1 MTLFS
6 PSTDDR
12 RRRIVSPGAVHLP
25 GCLGH
30 DRQRALVGAFHGWA
44 NGPVPIRAAELPNG
58 RRMSVSTVCLGWY
71 WQPYKY
77 TRTADDSNG
86 REVLELPT
94 WLADLGRGILA
105 QAYEAPAAAIWHP
118 DAALVNYYDD
128 TARLGMHQD
137 KDEVVDEPVVSL
149 SIGDSCRFRFGHTEN
164 RGKPYQ
170 DIELVSG
177 DAFVFGRQSRFAYHG
192 VPRTH
197 PGTADPACGL
207 ATGRINI
214 TMRVTGLTD
223 R

>member
-6 PSTDDR
+6 PFTDDR
-12 RRRIVSPGAVHLP
+12 RRRTVAPGAVHLP
-25 GCLGH
+25 GCL
-30 DRQRALVGAFHGWA
+30 DRDQQRALVDAFHGWA
-44 NGPVPIRAAELPNG
+44 NGPVPIRATELPSG
-58 RRMSVSTVCLGWY
+58 GRMSVKTVCLGWH

-77 TRTADDSNG
+77 TRTADDLNG
-86 REVLELPT
+86 REVLALPA
-94 WLADLGRGILA
+94 WLADLGRGVLA
-105 QAYEAPAAAIWHP
+105 DAYDPESAQRWHP

-128 TARLGMHQD
+128 TARLGMHRD

-149 SIGDSCRFRFGHTEN
+149 SIGDSCRFRFGNTEN

-170 DIELVSG
+170 DIELMSG